1 LWIDHTSEAP
11 TFREEGLAMRASV
24 LVFARR
30 RSGYAA
36 LLALIMFLSG
46 CSGLGSEPP
55 IVATL
60 PPRAT
65 VSVSPTSPPSPT
77 APAEAT
83 EPPTAPDVEATEEAG
98 VADTMTPAATPEGVG
113 GQPPVATEEAAPVPA
128 EVIGTVSGNI
138 TNATAGGSVPPDLT
152 VELFVIDQDGNEQVF
167 PGEADAEGR
176 FTFSEVPIRSDRA
189 YTVAALYNN
198 RRFGSQTLRGDVSAP
213 QMTLPITI
221 YELTQDPAT
230 VEIASVLI
238 RFNVGADAIEV
249 GQVMRLTN
257 ISDRV
262 FTGVEE
268 VRPGQY
274 RSLVTQLP
282 AGAQLLDV
290 ASDPQRYLVLPDG
303 TITDTQ
309 PLLPGETRTVHV
321 IYVLPYQ
328 SSGTTI
334 EVPLTYALDGS
345 LQMLVGPLSVEA
357 FVNAG
362 GRAVPSRGLQASTQG
377 NVTTY
382 GDTLTLDAGGAVR
395 VELRGSAVAAPS
407 TGVTTGTSFFS
418 RDLIVGLLIGA
429 GFGLI
434 IVGGFFLLRDRAAT
448 RRETGPGQTDTL
460 IADLARLDEQFHQGA
475 IDRVTYEKQRDR
487 LKARLARLMKR

>member
-1 LWIDHTSEAP
+1 MH
-11 TFREEGLAMRASV
+11 ASV

-30 RSGYAA
+30 RSWYAA
-36 LLALIMFLSG
+36 LVALIMFLSG

-65 VSVSPTSPPSPT
+65 VSASPTSLPSPT
-77 APAEAT
+77 APAET
-83 EPPTAPDVEATEEAG
+83 TQPPSASDVEATEEAG
-98 VADTMTPAATPEGVG
+98 IADAATPPTAAEGIG
-113 GQPPVATEEAAPVPA
+113 GQPPVATEEAAPLLA
-128 EVIGTVSGNI
+128 EVMGTVSGAI
-138 TNATAGGSVPPDLT
+138 TNATAGGSVPPDLP
-152 VELFVIDQDGNEQVF
+152 VELFVIDQDGSEQVF
-167 PGEADAEGR
+167 SGEADAEGR
-176 FTFSEVPIRSDRA
+176 FTFSEVPIRNDRA

-213 QMTLPITI
+213 EMTLPITI
-221 YELTQDPAT
+221 YELTQDPA
-230 VEIASVLI
+230 VIEIVSVLI
-238 RFNVGADAIEV
+238 RFNVGADAVEV

-257 ISDRV
+257 TSDRV
-262 FTGVEE
+262 FTDVEE
-268 VRPGQY
+268 VRAGQY

-290 ASDPQRYLVLPDG
+290 ASDPQRYLVSPNG
-303 TITDTQ
+303 TVTDTQ

-321 IYVLPYQ
+321 IYVLPYR

-334 EVPLTYALDGS
+334 EIPLTYALDGS
-345 LQMLVGPLSVEA
+345 LQALVGPLSVEA

-382 GDTLTLDAGGAVR
+382 SDTLSLVAGGTVR
-395 VELRGSAVAAPS
+395 VELRGSAVATTS

-434 IVGGFFLLRDRAAT
+434 IVGGFFLLRDRAAI
-448 RRETGPGQTDTL
+448 RRESGTTQTDTL
-460 IADLARLDEQFHQGA
+460 IAELARLDERFHQGA
-475 IDRVTYEKQRDR
+475 IERAAYERQRDR